1 MERRTDVRTEIDN
14 ARLVTKLSVIGGIV
28 TIVVLLI
35 PTLVL
40 GVINGEFVGSDLFS
54 LGVIPYSLAVVFA
67 FASMIYG
74 MLGTSAAVET
84 EEKQL
89 LEKRSDTHALN
100 VEEDVRFTAGRSFD
114 NYRKYAPYVLSIL
127 GALIVAGVLSAFL
140 RHWGAR
146 LEAVSYTHLTLPT
159 KA

>member
-74 MLGTSAAVET
+74 MLGTS
-84 EEKQL
+84 
-89 LEKRSDTHALN
+89 R
-100 VEEDVRFTAGRSFD
+100 
-114 NYRKYAPYVLSIL
+114 
-127 GALIVAGVLSAFL
+127 
-140 RHWGAR
+140 
-146 LEAVSYTHLTLPT
+146 
-159 KA
+159 